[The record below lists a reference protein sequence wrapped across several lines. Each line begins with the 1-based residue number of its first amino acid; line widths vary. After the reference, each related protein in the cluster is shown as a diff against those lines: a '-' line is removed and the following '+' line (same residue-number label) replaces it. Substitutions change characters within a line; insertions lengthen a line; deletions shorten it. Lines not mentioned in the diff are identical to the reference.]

1 MGTSSRNYYLVFEKL
16 KKFKLSDV
24 QVVAFLLEALQSE
37 NLRVPHKELSEGLED
52 TFQQLLWL
60 MYVRG
65 IKNDR
70 KFALFLPMY
79 YDMIRAGTKT
89 LHDLKD
95 HLILTEN
102 TSYEPDFDIETIP
115 LEQMHQELKSCV
127 AQYVNAQMKG

>member
-24 QVVAFLLEALQSE
+24 QVVALLLEVMQSE
-37 NLRVPHKELSEGLED
+37 SLSLQNKGASEELD
-52 TFQQLLWL
+52 ITFQQLLWL
-60 MYVRG
+60 MYVRA
-65 IKNDR
+65 IQNDR
-70 KFALFLPMY
+70 KFVLFLPMY

-102 TSYEPDFDIETIP
+102 TSYEPDFDIEAIP
-115 LEQMHQELKSCV
+115 MEQMRRELKSCV
-127 AQYVNAQMKG
+127 LRQAQA

>member
-24 QVVAFLLEALQSE
+24 QVVALLLEVMQSE
-37 NLRVPHKELSEGLED
+37 SLSLQNKGASEELD
-52 TFQQLLWL
+52 ITFQQLLWL
-60 MYVRG
+60 MYVRA
-65 IKNDR
+65 IQNDR
-70 KFALFLPMY
+70 KFVLFLPMY

-102 TSYEPDFDIETIP
+102 TSYEPDFDIEAIP
-115 LEQMHQELKSCV
+115 IEQMRRELKSCILRQ
-127 AQYVNAQMKG
+127 AQA

>member
-24 QVVAFLLEALQSE
+24 QVVALLLEAMQSE
-37 NLRVPHKELSEGLED
+37 NLRLQSKEMPED
-52 TFQQLLWL
+52 FEKTFQQLLWL
-60 MYVRG
+60 LYVRG

-70 KFALFLPMY
+70 KFVLFLPMY

-102 TSYEPDFDIETIP
+102 TSYEPDFDIEAIP
-115 LEQMHQELKSCV
+115 IEQVRQEIKSCV
-127 AQYVNAQMKG
+127 LKQAQA